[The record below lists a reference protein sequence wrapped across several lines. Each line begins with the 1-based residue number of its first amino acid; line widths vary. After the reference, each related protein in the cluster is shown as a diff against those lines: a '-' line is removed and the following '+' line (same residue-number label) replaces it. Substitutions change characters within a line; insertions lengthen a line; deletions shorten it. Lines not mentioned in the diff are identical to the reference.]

1 MGLIA
6 MNSNQEF
13 VMIKE
18 VPEHYQYDEAIRS
31 LRTNLLFSG
40 SNIKAVMF
48 TSAMPDEGK
57 SSVSFSLA
65 REMARIGKRTVLV
78 DADIRKSVMRSRYL
92 MSFVPKGL
100 SQYLSGQCRLDQI
113 VYKTEANNLSVIFA
127 GPYSPNPLE
136 LLEEDLFGQM
146 FETLRQEYDY
156 IVVDTP
162 PMAGMSDGSVVAKH
176 CDGVVLV
183 VESGA
188 ISYHL
193 EQKVK
198 TTLERTGGRI
208 LGVVLNKVDLRN
220 QRYYGKYG
228 KYGKYAKYDYGYGYG
243 PKKERRKRRK
253 KTEKAAVDETGF
265 EKVNL

>member
-92 MSFVPKGL
+92 M
-100 SQYLSGQCRLDQI
+100 
-113 VYKTEANNLSVIFA
+113 
-127 GPYSPNPLE
+127 
-136 LLEEDLFGQM
+136 
-146 FETLRQEYDY
+146 
-156 IVVDTP
+156 
-162 PMAGMSDGSVVAKH
+162 
-176 CDGVVLV
+176 
-183 VESGA
+183 
-188 ISYHL
+188 
-193 EQKVK
+193 
-198 TTLERTGGRI
+198 
-208 LGVVLNKVDLRN
+208 
-220 QRYYGKYG
+220 
-228 KYGKYAKYDYGYGYG
+228 
-243 PKKERRKRRK
+243 
-253 KTEKAAVDETGF
+253 
-265 EKVNL
+265 